1 MENMETKH
9 KIALVDDNV
18 TNLMAGKSALVDAY
32 EVYTVPS
39 GKAFFELLEHVRP
52 DLILLDIA
60 MPEMDGYEVIKQFKA
75 DPKNADIPVIFL
87 TALNDTGSELE
98 GLSLGA
104 VDYITKPFSP
114 PRLRKRVEIHLL
126 IQAQRRQ
133 LAEYNFSLEQ
143 MVARKTETIIA
154 LQKAVVDLL
163 TVVVEYRDD
172 ETGGHIH
179 RTRRYIAIMLD
190 EMKRSG
196 IYQNEITS
204 WDQTILVLSS
214 ALHDVGKLAI
224 PDSILL
230 KPGPLSD
237 TEREIMRKHSA
248 YGGEI
253 IMRVEDGTLERAFIR
268 HAKLMATTHHEKWD
282 GTGYPQGLAGKD
294 IPLQGR
300 LMALADVYDALI
312 FKRPYKPALTH
323 ETAVDIICRSSGSA
337 FEPALVE
344 VFLRVA
350 DKLRAASMDE

>member
-1 MENMETKH
+1 MENMEIKH

-18 TNLMAGKSALVDAY
+18 TNLMAGKSALVDTY

-39 GKAFFELLEHVRP
+39 GKAFFGLLEHVRP

-60 MPEMDGYEVIKQFKA
+60 MPEMDGYEVIKNLKA
-75 DPKNADIPVIFL
+75 DKKNADIPVIFL
-87 TALNDTGSELE
+87 TALDDIVSELE

-104 VDYITKPFSP
+104 VDYIAKPFSP
-114 PRLRKRVEIHLL
+114 SLLRKRVEIHLL
-126 IQAQRRQ
+126 IKSQQRQ

-190 EMKRSG
+190 EMKRNG
-196 IYQNEITS
+196 IYQSEIGN
-204 WDQTILVLSS
+204 WDQSILVLSS

-230 KPGPLSD
+230 KPGPLSA

-253 IMRVEDGTLERAFIR
+253 ITRVEDGTLERAFIR

-282 GTGYPQGLAGKD
+282 GTGYPLGLAGKD

-300 LMALADVYDALI
+300 LMSLADVYDALI

-323 ETAVDIICRSSGSA
+323 ETAVDIICKSSGSA